1 MRITRKEAWTTA
13 FLIAAVQLSV
23 AVFAVYSSSQD
34 ILSDGACIGGI
45 FGSLANAGILLIASV
60 WLIVLIIKSIR
71 TKTRH
76 PLLQHLCLVLA
87 SSGLAILIGMQAALR
102 CTV

>member
-1 MRITRKEAWTTA
+1 MRITQKEAWTTA
-13 FLIAAVQLSV
+13 FLIAAVQHSV

-45 FGSLANAGILLIASV
+45 FGSLANIVILAIAAV
-60 WLIVLIIKSIR
+60 WLLVLIIKSMR

-76 PLLQHLCLVLA
+76 PLFQHLCFVLA
-87 SSGLAILIGMQAALR
+87 SSGLAILISMQAALR